1 MSSVAVLPGVGR
13 TSLSTSRRCG
23 FHAAVKARVLSSQ
36 TVFAKPSRHCYSSK
50 RGAII
55 RPQAQYSSGGGP
67 PEGNKKLSTG
77 DIVTIGGEVL
87 TRTLTQERDH
97 TIKREHVH
105 SGVKNSISPALRVFR
120 VFPELE
126 SVRESRTAVLTH
138 DLLILAILTIPT
150 TFVNP
155 TGSHLWRWAR
165 VLRWFVVWRPDRR
178 CVVGSLLVLCKVS
191 TYFTPYP
198 EQWPRGASKGNMLL
212 ITMCSR
218 GLPAPCSCC
227 FYSLGGSILTGLP
240 MR

>member
-87 TRTLTQERDH
+87 TRTLTQGLQNPG
-97 TIKREHVH
+97 H
-105 SGVKNSISPALRVFR
+105 SGYWYIEYSHHVLSGISSFTLRICTYDAIEYVMQN
-120 VFPELE
+120 ETILSKE
-126 SVRESRTAVLTH
+126 NMSTA
-138 DLLILAILTIPT
+138 
-150 TFVNP
+150 
-155 TGSHLWRWAR
+155 
-165 VLRWFVVWRPDRR
+165 
-178 CVVGSLLVLCKVS
+178 
-191 TYFTPYP
+191 
-198 EQWPRGASKGNMLL
+198 E
-212 ITMCSR
+212 
-218 GLPAPCSCC
+218 
-227 FYSLGGSILTGLP
+227 
-240 MR
+240 